1 MTTLNISLPDPLKQY
16 VEKQAEDGG
25 YSSSS
30 EYVRGLI
37 RCDKQKRT
45 QANLESK
52 MLEGLASGA
61 SAEMT
66 KADWSDLRRKVKRA
80 HSRRKQA

>member
-16 VEKQAEDGG
+16 VEKQAAEGG

-37 RCDKQKRT
+37 RRDKEK
-45 QANLESK
+45 QAQENLETK
-52 MLEGLASGA
+52 LLEGMASGS

-66 KADWSDLRRKVKRA
+66 AADWNDLRQQVRAAGSQRKRA
-80 HSRRKQA
+80 